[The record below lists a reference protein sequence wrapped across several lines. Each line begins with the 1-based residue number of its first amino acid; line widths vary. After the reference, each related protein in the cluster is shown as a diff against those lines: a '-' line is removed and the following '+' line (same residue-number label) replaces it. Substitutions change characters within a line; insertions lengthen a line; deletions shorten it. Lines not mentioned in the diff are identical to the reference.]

1 MMRRLTYP
9 KPQVIYH
16 LRFGPENHVFPGA
29 LDLMKL
35 FYMFTVFSF
44 HGLFVSKTKIYCAP

>member
-16 LRFGPENHVFPGA
+16 LRFGPKNHVFPGA